1 MARSKSFFGL
11 RRGSTKTLTFSVLNG
26 EQITKDR
33 VSDVKNP
40 RSAAQM
46 KQRCFLKTA
55 ALGYATMKA
64 IVDHSFEGFS
74 YGSQS
79 MRRFM
84 QLNTPLVMNGAGVGS
99 NTFGFAAYGDST
111 PNMGQF
117 IISHGSLSAIP
128 SNAVS
133 VSFAENSMI
142 VTYQGGVA
150 SASALA
156 KELGCNLGDIAT
168 VCALVQNTAG
178 DAKFVWLRLIL
189 PTSDVAINAE
199 STKLESDINFSVAF
213 DSNVVA
219 TINFDAVDGI
229 TADSAALYGVIRSQK
244 SDSGW
249 LRSKASLNNVVGSV
263 RYLDDYSTAL
273 LSYPQGQAYI
283 LNGGDAGTE
292 ASEPI
297 ATYGVNVANDTAAKV
312 SGTGNFKAGTLVR
325 LTATNV
331 PSGYVGKWAN
341 VPTSSGS
348 TQQVDGNSCSFSMP
362 EHEVNINF
370 SLLEIPKYSVSVT
383 NSTSSNITGEGQ
395 YAAGAEVTLQVTNL
409 ESGKTAKWENV
420 PDGSGG
426 FKTVNT
432 SMCKFTMPAAEV
444 TIAYSEEVIPSSSF
458 TVTVDSELASQGIKA
473 TPKSAAAG
481 QEVTIT
487 NPNEEVI
494 VGSYGIWTEGKGQ
507 KIADLASTLAGPPY
521 TPQTFT
527 MPSSNVVITSN

>member
-64 IVDHSFEGFS
+64 IVDHSFEGYS

-84 QLNTPLVMNGAGVGS
+84 QLNTPLVMDGAGVGS
-99 NTFGFAAYGDST
+99 NTFGYAAYGDST

-128 SNAVS
+128 TNAVS
-133 VSFAENSMI
+133 VSFGENSMV

-156 KELGCNLGDIAT
+156 KALGCNLGDIAT
-168 VCALVQNTAG
+168 ICALVQNAKG

-199 STKLESDINFSVAF
+199 STKLESDVNFSVAF

-229 TADSAALYGVIRSQK
+229 TAESAALYGVIRSQK

-249 LRSKASLNNVVGSV
+249 LRSKTSLNNVVGSV

-297 ATYGVNVANDTAAKV
+297 ATYGVNVANDTAAQI
-312 SGTGNFKAGTLVR
+312 SGTGNFRSGTLVR
-325 LTATNV
+325 LTASNV
-331 PSGYVGKWAN
+331 PNGYVGKWTN
-341 VPTSSGS
+341 VPTSGGS

-426 FKTVNT
+426 VKTVTT
-432 SMCKFTMPAAEV
+432 SICKFTMPNSAV
-444 TIAYSEEVIPSSSF
+444 TIAYSEEQAPSTHYTVSVPPELSS
-458 TVTVDSELASQGIKA
+458 VGIKVN
-473 TPKSAAAG
+473 PKSAPAG
-481 QEVTIT
+481 TEITIT
-487 NPNEEVI
+487 HEGEDVI
-494 VGSYGIWTEGKGQ
+494 IGNWAIMYEDDSV
-507 KIADLASTLAGPPY
+507 KIADLNDSLDFPTN
-521 TPQTFT
+521 TPQTFI
-527 MPSSNVVITSN
+527 MPASNVKIVEV